1 MQKAACISLV
11 TLLLTGCDD
20 TRMAIEQMNRQ
31 TAEAR
36 ASAAREL
43 ATRLKANPNVSSLG
57 DIQIFLSA
65 DLIAQALTLLT
76 DFSVQL
82 PERPDVTIKLI
93 SAVPELSE
101 GVAAINLNL
110 QATRGTLKVNVK
122 GVATLLPQPLQPAR
136 LEVKMRRQEANI
148 FGFKMSAD
156 LPEFTLQK
164 AEPMKFKLV
173 VERLA
178 PHASWGPFSA
188 DIKGFVADFAQ
199 LKINDE
205 LNKKLPPIEVPIE
218 NILKVD
224 QPIQQKEFPL
234 KDGAYVAGLNTPAV
248 SWAVTFGLK
257 DVIVLPR
264 GIHLIGDFSNP
275 GSAQ

>member
-20 TRMAIEQMNRQ
+20 TRMAIEQMNHQ
-31 TAEAR
+31 TSEAR
-36 ASAAREL
+36 ASAAREM
-43 ATRLKANPNVSSLG
+43 ATRLKANPNISSLG
-57 DIQIFLSA
+57 DIQLFLSS

-76 DFSVQL
+76 GFSVQL
-82 PERPDVTIKLI
+82 PERPDVTVKLI
-93 SAVPELSE
+93 SAAPELSE
-101 GVAAINLNL
+101 GVAAISLNL
-110 QATRGTLKVNVK
+110 QATRGNLKVDVK
-122 GVATLLPQPLQPAR
+122 GVATLLP
-136 LEVKMRRQEANI
+136 
-148 FGFKMSAD
+148 
-156 LPEFTLQK
+156 EFTLRR

-205 LNKKLPPIEVPIE
+205 LNKKLPPIEVPMD

-224 QPIQQKEFPL
+224 QPIQQREFPL
-234 KDGAYVAGLNTPAV
+234 KDGAYVAGLSTPAV

-257 DVIVLPR
+257 EVIVLPR

>member
-1 MQKAACISLV
+1 MQKAVCISLV
-11 TLLLTGCDD
+11 TLLLTGCGD
-20 TRMAIEQMNRQ
+20 TQMAIEQMNRQ

-43 ATRLKANPNVSSLG
+43 ATHLKANPNISGLG

-65 DLIAQALTLLT
+65 DLIAQALTLLK

-110 QATRGTLKVNVK
+110 QATRGNLNVNVK
-122 GVATLLPQPLQPAR
+122 GVATLIPQPLLPAQ
-136 LEVKMRRQEANI
+136 LEVNMRRQEANI
-148 FGFKMSAD
+148 FGLKTSAD
-156 LPEFTLQK
+156 IPEFTLRK

-173 VERLA
+173 IERLA
-178 PHASWGPFSA
+178 PNASWGPFSA

-199 LKINDE
+199 LKINDK

-218 NILKVD
+218 NILKVY
-224 QPIQQKEFPL
+224 QPIQQKEFQL
-234 KDGAYVAGLNTPAV
+234 KDGAYVASLTTPAV

-264 GIHLIGDFSNP
+264 GIHLIGDFSNS
-275 GSAQ
+275 GSMQ